1 MCQLITIAPY
11 KMKQPLVI
19 LLTLT
24 IISCENKTQHSVST
38 TTKLADTI
46 TVEKSASNQHSHS
59 IDKVAIDYKKN
70 KDILDIILLLPDSAF
85 TSWGWELTDRIKW
98 YNEIKENNYFTDD
111 NPDYF
116 NQTYF
121 EPNKAGFTIVD
132 GFWSINIYKT
142 AENSHIVITNDIVG
156 DGNSLNFYEVKSN
169 SIKQY
174 LDEKTIFSDF
184 IEQLKKKE
192 RTENCR
198 EKFEEMNDPI
208 FEFDF
213 TSKDKIEIESSWY
226 LTKENYENCLI
237 GNAIVYNFDPE
248 TKKFEIEK
256 KYWKPKTK

>member
-1 MCQLITIAPY
+1 MTNNTFR
-11 KMKQPLVI
+11 MKQHIFI
-19 LLTLT
+19 LLTL
-24 IISCENKTQHSVST
+24 ILLSCKNKTQNAVST
-38 TTKLADTI
+38 TSILEDTLKL
-46 TVEKSASNQHSHS
+46 EKSENIQNSNT
-59 IDKVAIDYKKN
+59 INKVAIDYKIN
-70 KDILDIILLLPDSAF
+70 KDLLDIILLLPNSSF
-85 TSWGWELTDRIKW
+85 PSWEWKLNDRIKW
-98 YNEIKENNYFTDD
+98 YNEIKENNFYIDD

-142 AENSHIVITNDIVG
+142 AENSYIVITDDIVG
-156 DGNSLNFYEVKSN
+156 DGNSLNFFEVKSN
-169 SIKQY
+169 KIKKY

-184 IEQLKKKE
+184 KEQLKKKE
-192 RTENCR
+192 NTENCA
-198 EKFEEMNDPI
+198 EKFEELNDPI

-213 TSKDKIEIESSWY
+213 TSKNKVEIESSWS

-256 KYWKPKTK
+256 IYWKAKKNE